1 MIIDAGTVIGT
12 FDNIS
17 SYAGIDVTYNPT
29 DVVLTITSPCLP
41 IVPSVSQWG
50 LVALRLFLLGAGNFA
65 FGRRRVPA
73 ALRLQ

>member
-1 MIIDAGTVIGT
+1 MIVDAAAVIGT

-17 SYAGIDVTYNPT
+17 SCAGIDVTYNPT

-50 LVALRLFLLGAGNFA
+50 LVALTLLLLGAGNFA
-65 FGRRRVPA
+65 FG
-73 ALRLQ
+73 LRSQ